1 MIKINL
7 LPYREERRKITLARQ
22 TFFLVI
28 VVGVFLFLL
37 GSVHTVMVLSVK
49 RAEKKVIQA
58 EKILLELQSITGDL
72 EKFKKDKEIVE
83 KKLNIID
90 NLEKNRHFT
99 VKLLT
104 VLAKEL
110 PSGSM
115 WLTLLDE
122 QETNL
127 RIEGV
132 ARDNETIAHYMTG
145 IEKTPIIESVDLLSS
160 QQTIISGEKLK
171 SFKIACRIREGA

>member
-7 LPYREERRKITLARQ
+7 LPYREEQRKTTLARR
-22 TFFLVI
+22 TFFLVV

-37 GSVHTVMVLSVK
+37 GSVHTVMVMSVT
-49 RAEKKVIQA
+49 RVEKKVVQA
-58 EKILLELQSITGDL
+58 EKELQELKAITGDL
-72 EKFKKDKEIVE
+72 EKFKQDKEIVE
-83 KKLNIID
+83 KKLNIIE

-104 VLAKEL
+104 VLATEI
-110 PSGSM
+110 PSGAM

-127 RIEGV
+127 RLEGI
-132 ARDNETIAHYMTG
+132 ARDNEAIARYMTD
-145 IEKTPIIESVDLLSS
+145 IEKAPFIDSVDLLSS
-160 QQTIISGEKLK
+160 QQTVISGEKLK